1 MKFVTQDDLFLTAS
15 ADKVCCYDFI
25 SLNLHS
31 YKNFTCTELML
42 YFWIFFFF
50 PLLEVHVY

>member
-31 YKNFTCTELML
+31 HKNFTCTELML

-50 PLLEVHVY
+50 PLLEVHVN